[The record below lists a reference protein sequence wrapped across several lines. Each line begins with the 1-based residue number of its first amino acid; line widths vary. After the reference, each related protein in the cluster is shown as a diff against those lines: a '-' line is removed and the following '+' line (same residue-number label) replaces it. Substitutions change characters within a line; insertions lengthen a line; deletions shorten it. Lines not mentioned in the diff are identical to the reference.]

1 MDLCMGTDSRL
12 FKGVHCSSG
21 GRIPSF
27 YRIKVVYPPLT
38 CRKKARM
45 IPIEV
50 ERLGE
55 CAVYEYKRCVLLA
68 DDEAR
73 IVRALKDLLT
83 ANGFY
88 VFTALDGQE
97 ALEVFEQHSEQIDL
111 VLLDVMMPKLDGF
124 GVLRE
129 LKTLAPKLP
138 VMMLTARG
146 GEYDELQGLQGGAD
160 DYIAKPFSTPVLLAR
175 MESVLRRSGLE
186 KVETIELG
194 GIVLTPEQQKVEVDR
209 KPLELTRREFA
220 LLHFFMSHAGI
231 LLSRSKLLEQVWG
244 YDFEGDERTVDTH
257 VKNLRV
263 KLGEKSVYL
272 HTIYRM
278 GYKFEVVP

>member
-1 MDLCMGTDSRL
+1 MDLCMETDSRL
-12 FKGVHCSSG
+12 FKGVHCSIG

-27 YRIKVVYPPLT
+27 YRIKVVHPPLT
-38 CRKKARM
+38 CRKKAHM

-83 ANGFY
+83 ANGFYVLTALDGQEHTGEPLNPRPY

-129 LKTLAPKLP
+129 LKTLAP
-138 VMMLTARG
+138 
-146 GEYDELQGLQGGAD
+146 
-160 DYIAKPFSTPVLLAR
+160 
-175 MESVLRRSGLE
+175 
-186 KVETIELG
+186 
-194 GIVLTPEQQKVEVDR
+194 
-209 KPLELTRREFA
+209 
-220 LLHFFMSHAGI
+220 
-231 LLSRSKLLEQVWG
+231 
-244 YDFEGDERTVDTH
+244 
-257 VKNLRV
+257 N
-263 KLGEKSVYL
+263 YL
-272 HTIYRM
+272 
-278 GYKFEVVP
+278 

>member
-1 MDLCMGTDSRL
+1 MDLCMETDSRL
-12 FKGVHCSSG
+12 FKGVHCSIG

-27 YRIKVVYPPLT
+27 YRIKVVHPPLT
-38 CRKKARM
+38 CRKKAHM

-129 LKTLAPKLP
+129 LKTLAPNCL
-138 VMMLTARG
+138 
-146 GEYDELQGLQGGAD
+146 
-160 DYIAKPFSTPVLLAR
+160 
-175 MESVLRRSGLE
+175 
-186 KVETIELG
+186 
-194 GIVLTPEQQKVEVDR
+194 
-209 KPLELTRREFA
+209 
-220 LLHFFMSHAGI
+220 
-231 LLSRSKLLEQVWG
+231 
-244 YDFEGDERTVDTH
+244 
-257 VKNLRV
+257 
-263 KLGEKSVYL
+263 
-272 HTIYRM
+272 
-278 GYKFEVVP
+278 